1 MGIGALSLSPERST
15 TMPRYRATTGSA
27 LFATIFAFA
36 GCDESPMGTSDFAE
50 ELATAGRG
58 NGKVNNVSVCNP
70 HKHKRDFTLEI
81 DNPFF
86 PMPVGRQWILEG
98 EEDGEELRLQITVLD
113 ETEIVGG
120 IETRVVEERE
130 WEDGELVEVSR
141 NFFAQ
146 IGDDGGKDAGT
157 ICYFGES
164 EVPPAPGEWRAD
176 APKSR
181 PGIFM
186 PTDPEIGMVF
196 QQEDAPTARDRAGIV
211 GKGETVTVP
220 FGTFSSTLLAM
231 DCNPLEEPGCD
242 PLEDGDLKVYEEGLG
257 IIVDAAVELVAFTP

>member
-1 MGIGALSLSPERST
+1 MRIQRWTLGCGSLAVLVVALGCEEGPTE
-15 TMPRYRATTGSA
+15 SA
-27 LFATIFAFA
+27 GLT
-36 GCDESPMGTSDFAE
+36 ET
-50 ELATAGRG
+50 LATAGLG
-58 NGKVNNVSVCNP
+58 NGKLNNVSVCNL
-70 HKHKRDFTLEI
+70 HKHKDDFTLEI

-120 IETRVVEERE
+120 IVTRVLEERE

-141 NFFAQ
+141 NYVAQ
-146 IGDDGGKDAGT
+146 IGEDGGKDAGT
-157 ICYFGES
+157 ICYFGEE

-176 APKSR
+176 DPRSR

-186 PTDPEIGMVF
+186 PADPEIGMVF

-211 GKGETVTVP
+211 GLGETVTVP
-220 FGTFSSTLLAM
+220 FGTFSETLLAM
-231 DCNPLEEPGCD
+231 DCNPIEDPGCD
-242 PLEDGDLKVYEEGLG
+242 PLDDGDLKVYEEGLG